1 MKKLN
6 LGCGPTW
13 QEKYPDYE
21 GLDINDY
28 GQKWVADVL
37 VFLKRKALKEVY
49 DGVMANHFLEHFT
62 QDELITIFTGVH
74 RLLKPGGLFKF
85 CVPHKD
91 KDRAWDLRHK
101 TFWNEN
107 TVRRIT
113 EFKEFGDWKLDNVVT
128 NSRLDIHGR
137 FIKNG

>member
-1 MKKLN
+1 MTKIN
-6 LGCGPTW
+6 LGCGPNW
-13 QEKYPDYE
+13 KEKYPGYE

-28 GQKWVADVL
+28 GQKWVADIL

-49 DGVMANHFLEHFT
+49 DEVMANHFLEHFT

-74 RLLKPGGLFKF
+74 ALLKPSGVFKF

-91 KDRAWDLRHK
+91 KATAWDLRHK

-107 TVRRIT
+107 TVKSLVG
-113 EFKEFGDWKLDNVVT
+113 FKEYGNWRLDNVVT
-128 NSRLDIHGR
+128 NSRLDIHAR
-137 FIKNG
+137 FIKK